1 MAKVY
6 VVNMLCPDAS
16 FDEDATEI
24 VGVCATRER
33 AERRITELEDELK
46 ELHDGDDT
54 LELPEYS
61 IEEHDLID

>member
-6 VVNMLCPDAS
+6 VVNMLCPDDS
-16 FDEDATEI
+16 DDTTQV